1 MPDLR
6 SELEKV
12 IHAWEQPNDQPQITH
27 NIMNTKAPS
36 FNEIIFDFVRANPG
50 LTSKEIETRITTIPA
65 NSISSL
71 LAQMARR
78 HLLIKTE
85 GPNGTGVNGTFST
98 NAAKYMSP
106 AEQLGVGR
114 NQRMSKGKGKHKAK
128 AKAKATPKAKQQ
140 DLFTSPPPAAPVAPA
155 APQLPPIMPVAPQ
168 MRAAFDFDVE
178 SLTIAEAR
186 ALRDKLNALFGA

>member
-12 IHAWEQPNDQPQITH
+12 ITAWEAPAQPETNDPPQPTH
-27 NIMNTKAPS
+27 NTMDTSTKITY
-36 FNEIIFDFVRANPG
+36 NEILFNFVRDNPG
-50 LTSKEIETRITTIPA
+50 LTTRQIEERVTDVPK

-71 LAQMARR
+71 LAQMSRR
-78 HLLIKTE
+78 HLLIKS
-85 GPNGTGVNGTFST
+85 GGSNAQGYSGVYSAST
-98 NAAKYMSP
+98 DKYMTP

-114 NQRMSKGKGKHKAK
+114 GHRMSRIKKKR
-128 AKAKATPKAKQQ
+128 ATSATKYRTAPAPQP
-140 DLFTSPPPAAPVAPA
+140 DLLTPPPA
-155 APQLPPIMPVAPQ
+155 APQLPPIQPVAPQ